1 MTLAEAKALPLMGRP
16 ESWGC
21 RGGKPL
27 GEIPDGVLRQARRFF
42 GDICKQESN
51 ARAEQQCDAIALIL
65 SDRESHNPQQLL
77 SL

>member
-1 MTLAEAKALPLMGRP
+1 MTVAEAKTLPLMGRP

-42 GDICKQESN
+42 SDICKQEPN
-51 ARAEQQCDAIALIL
+51 ARAEQQVEAIQLIL
-65 SDRESHNPQQLL
+65 ADREAHNPQQALAL
-77 SL
+77 